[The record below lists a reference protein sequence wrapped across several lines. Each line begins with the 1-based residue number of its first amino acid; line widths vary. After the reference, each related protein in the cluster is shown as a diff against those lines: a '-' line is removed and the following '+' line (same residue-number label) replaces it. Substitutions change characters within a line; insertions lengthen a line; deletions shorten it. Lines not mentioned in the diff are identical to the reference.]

1 MKTILISGCSY
12 GLVFSH
18 HDIQDHIK
26 ETFGVDRIVNLS
38 ETGSSIKSQIQR
50 VIEWLAR
57 TKEKPDL
64 VLIPF
69 THIERYDSPLSSVPD
84 PSTAYDVSLCV
95 SMKPFQSDEEIMNRF
110 KSRVTKDVVN
120 QLLKSMTLTY
130 NDVSAFNNFVT
141 QAELFSGWLE
151 NKGIKHLFFN
161 MGNNFTSD
169 WRYGDIEKKRFMYEN
184 KNIVNVFSFCGN
196 KFMYDN
202 SKNNIHGGPFTHHH
216 DVEQNKLLITK
227 LKSFIM

>member
-12 GLVFSH
+12 GCVFSH
-18 HDIQDHIK
+18 HNIQDHIK
-26 ETFGVDRIVNLS
+26 ETFGVDNIVNLS
-38 ETGSSIKSQIQR
+38 KPGSSIKSQIQR
-50 VIEWLAR
+50 AIEWLA
-57 TKEKPDL
+57 TAKEKPDL

-84 PSTAYDVSLCV
+84 PATAYDVSLCV
-95 SMKPFQSDEEIMNRF
+95 SMRPFESEERLMNRF
-110 KSRVTKDVVN
+110 KSRVNKDVVN

-161 MGNNFTSD
+161 MANDFTSD
-169 WRYGDIEKKRFMYEN
+169 WRFGNIEKKRFMYEN
-184 KNIVNVFSFCGN
+184 KNIVNVFSFCAN

-202 SKNNIHGGPFTHHH
+202 AKHKIPGGPFTYHHE
-216 DVEQNKLLITK
+216 VEENKLLITK
-227 LKSFIM
+227 LKSFIG

>member
-12 GLVFSH
+12 SLVFSH

-26 ETFGVDRIVNLS
+26 ETFGVDEIVNLS

-50 VIEWLAR
+50 VIEWLSTANAH
-57 TKEKPDL
+57 PHL

-69 THIERYDSPLSSVPD
+69 THIERYDSSLSEIPN

-95 SMKPFQSDEEIMNRF
+95 SMKPFHSDEEIMNRF
-110 KSRVTKDVVN
+110 KSRVNKDLVN
-120 QLLKSMTLTY
+120 QILRSMTLTY

-141 QAELFSGWLE
+141 QAETFSGWLE

-161 MGNNFTSD
+161 MSNNLNEGRFGNF
-169 WRYGDIEKKRFMYEN
+169 EKKRFLNEN
-184 KNIVNVFSFCGN
+184 QNIVNVFSFCGN

-202 SKNNIHGGPFTHHH
+202 AKNKIDGGQYTHHH
-216 DVEQNKLLITK
+216 DVEQNKLLIDK
-227 LKSFIM
+227 LKSFII